1 MDAKL
6 ESYVRAGEGMNL
18 EFKRCGGKVERDV
31 YETICSFANR
41 QGGSILLGVLDDGTV
56 SGVSPKAVASIERNI
71 VNVANDP
78 SMFNVAPALEFERLE
93 GDGGKTVIRVWV
105 PMGPALYSFKGT
117 IYDRAADVDVKV
129 KTEAQHAAMIIR
141 KQSFYMEKTVYPW
154 VTEADLDLE
163 LLSDVRR
170 EVRAARADHPWLSM
184 DDGELLKS
192 SRLWSRDPAT
202 GEYGFNL
209 AAVMLLGKQETILD
223 VAPVYRT
230 DVVLQ
235 RSGNGRYD
243 DRLVCK
249 SNLVK
254 AYGEISDFCRKWMP
268 DAFSLD
274 DGGNRISVRDIIIR
288 ELVANTLIHRE
299 YTSPHIARIT
309 IDADGIHTH
318 NASRALYA
326 GPVTPENLDPTPK
339 NPIVANFFTQ
349 MGRSEELGSGVRNLY
364 RCSRL
369 YTGRFPRMSDGDSFE
384 AFVPTPLSAADVGSG
399 KAAGAVLVRKR
410 DRTAAEVGKAAAA
423 LVARY
428 GEVSASEIAA
438 EVATV
443 GERTVRRYLAGMV
456 DEGQLSVKKRGRGT
470 VYCKPGN
477 QGN

>member
-6 ESYVRAGEGMNL
+6 EGYVRAGEGMNL

-93 GDGGKTVIRVWV
+93 GDGGKIVIRVWV

-141 KQSFYMEKTVYPW
+141 KQSFYTEKTVYPW

-184 DDGELLKS
+184 DDGELLKN

-288 ELVANTLIHRE
+288 ELVANTLVHRE

>member
-141 KQSFYMEKTVYPW
+141 KQSFYTEKTVYPW

-184 DDGELLKS
+184 DDDELLKS

-288 ELVANTLIHRE
+288 ELVVNTLIHRE

-410 DRTAAEVGKAAAA
+410 DRTAAEVEKAATA

-470 VYCKPGN
+470 VYCEPGN

>member
-6 ESYVRAGEGMNL
+6 EGYVRAGEGMNL

-93 GDGGKTVIRVWV
+93 GDGGKIVIRVWV

-141 KQSFYMEKTVYPW
+141 KQSFYTEKTVYPW

-184 DDGELLKS
+184 DDGELLKN

-456 DEGQLSVKKRGRGT
+456 DEGRLSVKKRGRGT

>member
-129 KTEAQHAAMIIR
+129 KTEAQHAATIIR
-141 KQSFYMEKTVYPW
+141 KQSFYTEKTVYPW

-209 AAVMLLGKQETILD
+209 AAVMLLGKQEAIPD

-339 NPIVANFFTQ
+339 TPSSRTSSRRWAAP
-349 MGRSEELGSGVRNLY
+349 RSLAAAFET
-364 RCSRL
+364 
-369 YTGRFPRMSDGDSFE
+369 YTGARASTPAASLGCRTATRSRHSFQHRFPQRMWGPARPPAPSWCASVTG
-384 AFVPTPLSAADVGSG
+384 PQ
-399 KAAGAVLVRKR
+399 RRWKR
-410 DRTAAEVGKAAAA
+410 P
-423 LVARY
+423 
-428 GEVSASEIAA
+428 
-438 EVATV
+438 
-443 GERTVRRYLAGMV
+443 RRHW
-456 DEGQLSVKKRGRGT
+456 
-470 VYCKPGN
+470 
-477 QGN
+477 

>member
-6 ESYVRAGEGMNL
+6 ESYIRAGEGMNL
-18 EFKRCGGKVERDV
+18 EFKCCGGKVERDV

-141 KQSFYMEKTVYPW
+141 KQSFYTEKTVYPW

-209 AAVMLLGKQETILD
+209 AAVMLLGKQEAILD

-410 DRTAAEVGKAAAA
+410 DRTAAEVEKVAAA

>member
-141 KQSFYMEKTVYPW
+141 KQSFYTEKTVYPW

-184 DDGELLKS
+184 DDGELLKN

-384 AFVPTPLSAADVGSG
+384 AFVPTPLSAADVGPG

-410 DRTAAEVGKAAAA
+410 DRTAAEVENAAAA

>member
-78 SMFNVAPALEFERLE
+78 GMFNVAPALEFERLE

-141 KQSFYMEKTVYPW
+141 KQSFYTEKTVYPW
-154 VTEADLDLE
+154 VTETDLDLK

-223 VAPVYRT
+223 VTPVYRT

-318 NASRALYA
+318 NASRALYV

-339 NPIVANFFTQ
+339 NPVVANFFTQ

-384 AFVPTPLSAADVGSG
+384 AFVPTPLSAADAGSG
-399 KAAGAVLVRKR
+399 KVAGAVLVRKR
-410 DRTAAEVGKAAAA
+410 DRTAAEVEKAAAA

-428 GEVSASEIAA
+428 GEVPASEIAA

-456 DEGQLSVKKRGRGT
+456 DEGRLSVKKRGRGT

-477 QGN
+477 QGD

>member
-141 KQSFYMEKTVYPW
+141 KQSFYTEKTVYPW

-209 AAVMLLGKQETILD
+209 AAMMLLGKQDTILD

-318 NASRALYA
+318 NASRAPICWA
-326 GPVTPENLDPTPK
+326 GDAGEPGSDAQKPHRRELLHADGPLRGAWQRRSK
-339 NPIVANFFTQ
+339 PIQVLAPLH
-349 MGRSEELGSGVRNLY
+349 RSL
-364 RCSRL
+364 
-369 YTGRFPRMSDGDSFE
+369 P
-384 AFVPTPLSAADVGSG
+384 
-399 KAAGAVLVRKR
+399 
-410 DRTAAEVGKAAAA
+410 
-423 LVARY
+423 
-428 GEVSASEIAA
+428 
-438 EVATV
+438 
-443 GERTVRRYLAGMV
+443 
-456 DEGQLSVKKRGRGT
+456 
-470 VYCKPGN
+470 
-477 QGN
+477 

>member
-1 MDAKL
+1 MNAKL
-6 ESYVRAGEGMNL
+6 ESYIRAGEGVNL

-56 SGVSPKAVASIERNI
+56 SGVNPKAASSIERNV
-71 VNVANDP
+71 VNVVNDP
-78 SMFNVAPALEFERLE
+78 GMFNVAPALEFERLE
-93 GDGGKTVIRVWV
+93 GDDGKVVIRVWV

-117 IYDRAADVDVKV
+117 VYDRAADVDVKV

-141 KQSFYMEKTVYPW
+141 KQNFYTEKTVYPW
-154 VTEADLDLE
+154 VSEADLDLE
-163 LLSDVRR
+163 VLSDVRR

-235 RSGNGRYD
+235 RSSNGRYD

-268 DAFSLD
+268 DVFSLD
-274 DGGNRISVRDIIIR
+274 EGGSRISVRDIIVR
-288 ELVANTLIHRE
+288 ELVVNTLIHRE

-326 GPVTPENLDPTPK
+326 GPVTLENLDPTPK
-339 NPIVANFFTQ
+339 NPVIANFFTQ

-364 RCSRL
+364 KCSRL
-369 YTGRFPRMSDGDSFE
+369 YSGRFPRMSDGDSFE
-384 AFVPTPLSAADVGSG
+384 AFVPTPLSAADAGSG
-399 KAAGAVLVRKR
+399 KASGVLLRKR
-410 DRTAAEVGKAAAA
+410 DRTAAEVEGAAMA
-423 LVARY
+423 LVAKY
-428 GEVSASEIAA
+428 GAVPASEIAA
-438 EVATV
+438 EVTTV
-443 GERTVRRYLAGMV
+443 GERTVRRYLSGMV
-456 DEGQLSVKKRGRGT
+456 DEGRLSVKKRGRGT
-470 VYCKPGN
+470 VYCKPGDRDS
-477 QGN
+477 

>member
-1 MDAKL
+1 
-6 ESYVRAGEGMNL
+6 
-18 EFKRCGGKVERDV
+18 
-31 YETICSFANR
+31 
-41 QGGSILLGVLDDGTV
+41 
-56 SGVSPKAVASIERNI
+56 
-71 VNVANDP
+71 
-78 SMFNVAPALEFERLE
+78 
-93 GDGGKTVIRVWV
+93 
-105 PMGPALYSFKGT
+105 
-117 IYDRAADVDVKV
+117 
-129 KTEAQHAAMIIR
+129 MIIR
-141 KQSFYMEKTVYPW
+141 KQSFYTEKTVYPW

-235 RSGNGRYD
+235 RSGNRRYD

-274 DGGNRISVRDIIIR
+274 DGGNRTSVRDIIIR

-410 DRTAAEVGKAAAA
+410 DRTAAEVEKAAAA

-456 DEGQLSVKKRGRGT
+456 DKGQLSVKKRGRGT

>member
-141 KQSFYMEKTVYPW
+141 KQSFYTEKTVYPW

-184 DDGELLKS
+184 DDGELLKN

-410 DRTAAEVGKAAAA
+410 DRTAAEVEKVAAA

-456 DEGQLSVKKRGRGT
+456 DEGRLSVKKRGRGT

>member
-1 MDAKL
+1 MDAKS

-141 KQSFYMEKTVYPW
+141 KQSFYTEKTVYPW

-209 AAVMLLGKQETILD
+209 AAVMLLGKQEAILD
-223 VAPVYRT
+223 VTPVYRT

-309 IDADGIHTH
+309 IDADGIYTH

-410 DRTAAEVGKAAAA
+410 DRTAAEVEKAAAA

-428 GEVSASEIAA
+428 CEVSASEIAA

-443 GERTVRRYLAGMV
+443 GERTVRRYLAEMV

>member
-56 SGVSPKAVASIERNI
+56 SGVSPKVVASIERNI

-129 KTEAQHAAMIIR
+129 KTEAQHAAMIVR
-141 KQSFYMEKTVYPW
+141 KQSFYTEKTVYPW

-288 ELVANTLIHRE
+288 ELVTNTLIHRE

-410 DRTAAEVGKAAAA
+410 DRTAAEVKKAAAA